1 MTIEELL
8 QEMYGD
14 ELSDL
19 FVGNRHNPADSR
31 PKLIPLLNTSMAY
44 AYAKWKCAYDSEML
58 AITENVNEYTLAATN
73 VLQVTQLVNVYGLDV
88 PQDEWQVLG
97 SQIYFPYPENQTV
110 EVIFKISHAKYTVAQ
125 DDSLVDLVLPE
136 MLVPWLKAYTA
147 HRYFASMKTESA
159 LVKAADFLA
168 QAMLCE
174 NIFMQTN
181 TTNEFTAPTNRKIES
196 RGFA

>member
-8 QEMYGD
+8 QEMYGE

-58 AITENVNEYTLAATN
+58 TILEDTNEYTLAATN
-73 VLQVTQLVNVYGLDV
+73 VLQVTQLVNVYGLDIS
-88 PQDEWQVLG
+88 QDQYQVLG

-110 EVIFKISHAKYTVAQ
+110 EVVFKTSHAKYTVAQ